1 MVSFA
6 DVYLW
11 SSAKCTTRKEK
22 KCFVKKILFKILLFS
37 LIHQLWKNIF
47 QNFAVFANPTILL
60 EIDIR

>member
-1 MVSFA
+1 MKFGKMYNS
-6 DVYLW
+6 
-11 SSAKCTTRKEK
+11 KRK
-22 KCFVKKILFKILLFS
+22 KCFVKKILLKILLFS

>member
-1 MVSFA
+1 MSIYEVRQN
-6 DVYLW
+6 VQL
-11 SSAKCTTRKEK
+11 EK
-22 KCFVKKILFKILLFS
+22 KKVLCEKNIVQNFAVP

>member
-1 MVSFA
+1 MKFGKMYNS
-6 DVYLW
+6 
-11 SSAKCTTRKEK
+11 KRK

-37 LIHQLWKNIF
+37 LIHQLWKNILVF

>member
-11 SSAKCTTRKEK
+11 SSAKCTTRKK
-22 KCFVKKILFKILLFS
+22 KGFVKKILFKILLFS

-47 QNFAVFANPTILL
+47 QNFAVFANQTILL

>member
-1 MVSFA
+1 MSIYEVRQN
-6 DVYLW
+6 VRL
-11 SSAKCTTRKEK
+11 EK
-22 KCFVKKILFKILLFS
+22 KKGFVKKILFKILLFS

>member
-1 MVSFA
+1 MSIYEVRQN
-6 DVYLW
+6 VQL
-11 SSAKCTTRKEK
+11 EK
-22 KCFVKKILFKILLFS
+22 KKVLCEKILFKILLFS